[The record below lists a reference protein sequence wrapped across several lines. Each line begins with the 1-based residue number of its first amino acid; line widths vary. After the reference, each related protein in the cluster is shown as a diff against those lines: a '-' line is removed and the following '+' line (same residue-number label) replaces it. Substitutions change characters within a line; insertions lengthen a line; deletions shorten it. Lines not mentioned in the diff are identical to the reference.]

1 MQRVSAEPFVVDLY
15 KELLARAPSDQER
28 EGWVVRL
35 LRGAPPDAVREAVAQ
50 LRQAEDEQRIAAE
63 RAVVAG
69 TGLFDAAWY
78 LLTNPDVAQAGADPL
93 DHYIEF
99 GRREGRGANA
109 YLLERWYRKRTR
121 IRRDTDALLH
131 YARKGEAGGQPPGP
145 NFDPRWYRDV
155 YGLADGISPL
165 ADFLARRATER
176 VAPCPA
182 LWSVANAPVDAAA
195 PAEGDRF
202 LPYLTDGEDVAATA
216 AADMAVL
223 AGSGL
228 IDANH
233 YLVANNDV
241 TDAETDPALHF
252 CAYGWKEGRNPNAYF
267 DTKWYVETNPE
278 VTRLGVNPLVHY
290 LLVGERRDRRPVV
303 YFEPGWYRET
313 YGLGEDA
320 SPLAHFLANRH
331 EQRVSPNSL
340 FDPAWFIAQSGCNVP
355 RRQDPFAFYLFAGTS
370 EDLQPSAAFDA
381 VAWRKRSLGRRSRHF
396 VELLYP
402 DRDNPLV
409 HHMLSSYR

>member
-1 MQRVSAEPFVVDLY
+1 VQRAPAEGFVLELY
-15 KELLARAPSDQER
+15 TELLARAPSEPER
-28 EGWVVRL
+28 EGWVTRL
-35 LRGAPPDAVREAVAQ
+35 LRGAPPDAVREAIGQ
-50 LRQAEDEQRIAAE
+50 LREAEDAQRLAAE
-63 RAVVAG
+63 REVVAR
-69 TGLFDAAWY
+69 TGLFDASWY
-78 LLTNPDVAQAGADPL
+78 LLTNRDVAQAGGDSL

-99 GRREGRGANA
+99 GRQEGRAANA
-109 YLLERWYRKRTR
+109 YLMEHWYRKRTR
-121 IRRDTDALLH
+121 IRRGTDALLH

-155 YGLADGISPL
+155 YGLAAGVSPL
-165 ADFLARRATER
+165 AHFLAHRTTER
-176 VAPCPA
+176 LAPCPA
-182 LWSVANAPVDAAA
+182 LWSVANAPVKAAA
-195 PAEGDRF
+195 PAGGDPF
-202 LPYLTDGEDVAATA
+202 LPYLIDGADVASTA
-216 AADMAVL
+216 AADIAVL

-233 YLVANNDV
+233 YLVANSDV
-241 TDAETDPALHF
+241 TDTEADPVSHF
-252 CAYGWKEGRNPNAYF
+252 CVYGWKEGRNPNAYF

-313 YGLGEDA
+313 YGLAGDV

-331 EQRVSPNSL
+331 GQTVSPNSL
-340 FDPAWFIAQSGCNVP
+340 FDPAWFIAQPGCNVP

-370 EDLQPSAAFDA
+370 EDLQPSPAFDA
-381 VAWRKRSLGRRSRHF
+381 IGWRKRSLGRRSRHF
-396 VELLYP
+396 TELLYP

-409 HHMLSSYR
+409 HHMLSTYR